1 MRARNKKIVIL
12 IFIMLAMI
20 VASAIWLLHIVREN
34 EIGKRR
40 DLAVNAKTSIAEASK
55 EVSAIVSD
63 IDEMS
68 VADHIYSHRGVAG
81 SYEHSFRAYDEAIQA
96 GSKYIEQDLVLSSDG
111 VLFVA
116 HDLNASAMTGVK
128 AAYASM
134 SAEEID
140 KLTTRAGEKVLR
152 LSEVFDKYGRELN
165 YVIELKTA
173 DSAMINAFEEIIDS
187 YDYQEIVIVQ
197 CRYPDA
203 LKTIEERYPDMKK
216 LYVCRTQGEVNE
228 SLGMDYV
235 DIVSVRY
242 DSGLMT
248 ESNCKAVH
256 DSGKL
261 FSAWT
266 LSYESSIKQAIDMGV
281 DTYFTNDTAL
291 AMSLEREYGLKVRK

>member
-1 MRARNKKIVIL
+1 MRARKKKIVVI
-12 IFIMLAMI
+12 IIIMLAMI
-20 VASAIWLLHIVREN
+20 VVAAIWLLHIVREN
-34 EIGKRR
+34 EIGKKRELADNSKIAVTEAAMEVPELVS
-40 DLAVNAKTSIAEASK
+40 DLA
-55 EVSAIVSD
+55 
-63 IDEMS
+63 EMS
-68 VADHIYSHRGVAG
+68 IADHIYSHRGVGG
-81 SYEHSFRAYDEAIQA
+81 SYEHSFRAYDEAIEA

-116 HDLNASAMTGVK
+116 HDLNASSMTGVK
-128 AAYASM
+128 ASYSSM

-152 LSEVFDKYGRELN
+152 LSEVFDKYGRDVN

-173 DSAMINAFEEIIDS
+173 DSAIINAFEEIIDS
-187 YDYQEIVIVQ
+187 YDYKDIVVVQ
-197 CRYPDA
+197 CRYPGA
-203 LKTIEERYPDMKK
+203 LKTVEDKYPEMKK
-216 LYVCRTQGEVNE
+216 LFVCRTQGEVNE

-248 ESNCKAVH
+248 EANCKAVH

-261 FSAWT
+261 FGAWT
-266 LSYESSIKQAIDMGV
+266 LNYESSIKQAIDMGV
-281 DTYFTNDTAL
+281 DNYFTDDTAL